1 MEGSVLANMRILLV
15 NDDGIFSP
23 GLKSL
28 NSLAKNFTNDV
39 WTVAP
44 DTERSAA
51 SHALTLHHP
60 LRVQKISPRTWSV
73 TGTPTDCV
81 YLALHNIL
89 KSKWPDLVLSGIN
102 RGSNIGD
109 DITYSGTIA
118 AAMEATLCGIPSI
131 ALSQM
136 DNGDGTIQWKTA
148 EHWGKKIIKCALQR
162 DWFSSVLINVNFP
175 NLTKSEVKG
184 VYVSKQDDQHS
195 SGKFEER
202 IDPRGNTYYWIG
214 QDKPKKRKL
223 VQGTDVWA
231 LENGFVSITPL
242 HLNLTHT
249 PSLTELSKAFL
260 D

>member
-1 MEGSVLANMRILLV
+1 MEGSVLVNMRVLLV

-28 NSLAKNFTNDV
+28 KNIAKNITKDI

-44 DTERSAA
+44 DTEQSAA

-60 LRVQKISPRTWSV
+60 LRLHRINTRTWSV

-89 KSKWPDLVLSGIN
+89 RERKPDLILSGVN

-131 ALSQM
+131 AFSQM
-136 DNGDGTIQWKTA
+136 DNGDNAIKWKTA
-148 EHWGKKIIKCALQR
+148 EHWGEKIIQAVLQEG
-162 DWFSSVLINVNFP
+162 WYSNVLINVNFP
-175 NLTKSEVKG
+175 NLPASKVKG
-184 VYVSKQDDQHS
+184 IRVSKQDEQHI
-195 SGKFEER
+195 GGHFENR
-202 IDPRGNTYYWIG
+202 IDPRGNNYYWIG
-214 QDKPKKRKL
+214 LDKIERREL
-223 VQGTDVWA
+223 VKGTDVWA
-231 LENGFVSITPL
+231 LENGFVSVTPL
-242 HLNLTHT
+242 HLNLTHE
-249 PSLTELSKAFL
+249 PSLKELSKVFL